1 MPARLLRPWTL
12 LTYLAARTALARVPS
27 AWTGS
32 VSRRRASTTPHAV
45 PAGPL
50 HPRKTYNIAGLIG
63 PRPEQDFVAS
73 IDQWVDQLVEKWSP
87 AVREAMAH

>member
-1 MPARLLRPWTL
+1 
-12 LTYLAARTALARVPS
+12 
-27 AWTGS
+27 
-32 VSRRRASTTPHAV
+32 V